1 MAQTYGGYLNS
12 LELKDEAGNALS
24 FPQNADGFW
33 NLRSGSYYETILKNI
48 SDALNKWLCATVRED
63 GSLTFEVM
71 HGFDSKETLSFPSVE
86 AYFASFPDVNA
97 WLTKDVGGY
106 RVTDLGLFC
115 NATGLARE
123 KQVPGFDTF
132 HCTAENNAF
141 GNPDEAAVHFSPIIG
156 RLLAENKV
164 RYESLEGYDACD
176 VDAYIRD
183 SAREDIPHQTYLM
196 NATHILLGCAK
207 GKEISDFARFWRT
220 RNGTAD
226 GHTSFTIAYNL
237 CMAAKMAGAEV
248 DYSLIWNAGH
258 GDVDGDGTGTF
269 AQWVHKICR

>member
-1 MAQTYGGYLNS
+1 M
-12 LELKDEAGNALS
+12 KDASGNPLS
-24 FPQNADGFW
+24 FPKKEDGIW
-33 NLRSGSYYETILKNI
+33 DLRSGSYYETILNNI
-48 SDALNKWLCATVRED
+48 SDALNKWLSEIVRED

-71 HGFDSKETLSFPSVE
+71 RGFDHRETLSFPSVE
-86 AYFASFPDVNA
+86 AYFASLPNVDA
-97 WLTKDVGGY
+97 WLTKDSGGY
-106 RVTDLGLFC
+106 HITDLGLFC

-141 GNPDEAAVHFSPIIG
+141 GKPEEGAVHFAPIIG
-156 RLLAENKV
+156 RILAENKA
-164 RYESLEGYDACD
+164 RYETLEGYNACD
-176 VDAYIRD
+176 TQAYIEA
-183 SAREDIPHQTYLM
+183 STREDIAAQTYLM

-207 GKEISDFARFWRT
+207 GTETADFARFWRT

-269 AQWVHKICR
+269 PQWVHKICN